1 MNKLTQQIIKFVF
14 VGGTSTVLDMVLLYL
29 LNYHLGVHHL
39 VAATLSFV
47 LATFYNYYMS
57 MKFVFSSKFDESQR
71 GKEFSLFFI
80 LSLVSLI
87 LTIVLMAVFVDM
99 MHLDVMVSK
108 VIVGVF
114 VMIFSFVTR
123 KMFFE

>member
-29 LNYHLGVHHL
+29 LNYHLGIHHL

-47 LATFYNYYMS
+47 IATFYNYYMS

-87 LTIVLMAVFVDM
+87 LTIVMMAIFVDM